1 MRRVRIFDPVK
12 NLKRQAGAELL
23 IEDLNGS
30 QIFCQKIFDI
40 VVKAGY
46 GNVLRHAQS
55 PLFKKLHQ
63 NTGNVVAGADKS
75 VRHAGKGGKERIDF
89 LAVGVNPKRCGQAKR
104 RIRCFSG
111 IHQCLAEALIAFAVG
126 LCVADITHEA
136 RKSASFLEKMGGNIA
151 DAVPALHQEKIA
163 VQFIRGYEGG
173 SVQEH
178 FGNLCLCEQTQKT
191 FVVHVQ
197 NNDAVDASVCKCG
210 REKIRFIRRSRK
222 IRVNEI
228 DIVC

>member
-1 MRRVRIFDPVK
+1 MLPGAQNQCVPGKRKHKKDTGSEINGRRCLFKSKIRKTVASVAGGSAVQNFGFQIRDFMRRVRIFDPVK

-30 QIFCQKIFDI
+30 QIFCQKILDI

-104 RIRCFSG
+104 RIRCFPAS
-111 IHQCLAEALIAFAVG
+111 I
-126 LCVADITHEA
+126 
-136 RKSASFLEKMGGNIA
+136 SAW
-151 DAVPALHQEKIA
+151 
-163 VQFIRGYEGG
+163 
-173 SVQEH
+173 
-178 FGNLCLCEQTQKT
+178 QKP
-191 FVVHVQ
+191 
-197 NNDAVDASVCKCG
+197 S
-210 REKIRFIRRSRK
+210 
-222 IRVNEI
+222 
-228 DIVC
+228 

>member
-30 QIFCQKIFDI
+30 QIFCQKILDI

-89 LAVGVNPKRCGQAKR
+89 LAVGVIP
-104 RIRCFSG
+104 SG
-111 IHQCLAEALIAFAVG
+111 VVRQREGFGVFPASI
-126 LCVADITHEA
+126 
-136 RKSASFLEKMGGNIA
+136 SAW
-151 DAVPALHQEKIA
+151 
-163 VQFIRGYEGG
+163 
-173 SVQEH
+173 
-178 FGNLCLCEQTQKT
+178 QKP
-191 FVVHVQ
+191 
-197 NNDAVDASVCKCG
+197 S
-210 REKIRFIRRSRK
+210 
-222 IRVNEI
+222 
-228 DIVC
+228 

>member
-1 MRRVRIFDPVK
+1 
-12 NLKRQAGAELL
+12 
-23 IEDLNGS
+23 
-30 QIFCQKIFDI
+30 
-40 VVKAGY
+40 
-46 GNVLRHAQS
+46 
-55 PLFKKLHQ
+55 
-63 NTGNVVAGADKS
+63 
-75 VRHAGKGGKERIDF
+75 
-89 LAVGVNPKRCGQAKR
+89 
-104 RIRCFSG
+104 
-111 IHQCLAEALIAFAVG
+111 
-126 LCVADITHEA
+126 
-136 RKSASFLEKMGGNIA
+136 MGGNIA